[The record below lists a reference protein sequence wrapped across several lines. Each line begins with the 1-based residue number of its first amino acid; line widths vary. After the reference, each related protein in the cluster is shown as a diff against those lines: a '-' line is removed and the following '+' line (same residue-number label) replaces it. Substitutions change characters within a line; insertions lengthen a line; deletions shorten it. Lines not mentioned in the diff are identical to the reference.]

1 MKKCCDAHDIC
12 YDTCRKDK
20 EMCDVDFKRCLYKY
34 CETYEKSTAGST
46 IIQFSEVFVSLRT
59 KRRNIIKLERL
70 LHKNSNIVFPKSSNK
85 FIKNLT
91 DVEIPDQVMN
101 VLSLGPKFSIQH
113 EKHEIP
119 VLNLIKDVECCIQQR
134 DNANKNALRSITTNI
149 LTNHLQNPQTS
160 YSIQEELLI
169 KSFKSAKV
177 FLKQNPNI
185 FVTRSDKGNIT
196 VIMYKTDYE
205 QKMIRLVH
213 NEELYKAL
221 PSDPTNRFQTKCN
234 QVVNK
239 LYNENLIDQSTYRS
253 LKVYN
258 AQPPR
263 IYGLIKVHKNNQI
276 RPVVPCTQ
284 SPSYQLSKFISNIL
298 SNIFPLHIY
307 SIKSSIELVDTLKE
321 LNLPSNYILISLDV
335 TSLFTNI
342 PKQLIINL
350 ITKYWKK
357 ICEFTNIPLTTFI
370 EIINVCFDTS
380 YFVFH
385 GIFYQQL
392 DGTAMGNPC
401 SPVLANLVMEELIHT
416 IIQSLDFE
424 VPLIK
429 LYVDDTILAIPADKV
444 EHVLNRF
451 NSYHQKIQFTIEY
464 ENSSC
469 SIPFLDICLTRTNEG
484 KVLFS
489 WYEKPISSGRL
500 LNFYSYHPFSQKYSI
515 MCSLKNKII
524 RLSSPQFVQETISRF
539 KEKLKLNDYPEYFC
553 NLL

>member
-1 MKKCCDAHDIC
+1 MI
-12 YDTCRKDK
+12 
-20 EMCDVDFKRCLYKY
+20 
-34 CETYEKSTAGST
+34 
-46 IIQFSEVFVSLRT
+46 
-59 KRRNIIKLERL
+59 
-70 LHKNSNIVFPKSSNK
+70 
-85 FIKNLT
+85 NL
-91 DVEIPDQVMN
+91 
-101 VLSLGPKFSIQH
+101 
-113 EKHEIP
+113 
-119 VLNLIKDVECCIQQR
+119 
-134 DNANKNALRSITTNI
+134 
-149 LTNHLQNPQTS
+149 S
-160 YSIQEELLI
+160 Y
-169 KSFKSAKV
+169 
-177 FLKQNPNI
+177 
-185 FVTRSDKGNIT
+185 
-196 VIMYKTDYE
+196 
-205 QKMIRLVH
+205 
-213 NEELYKAL
+213 
-221 PSDPTNRFQTKCN
+221 
-234 QVVNK
+234 
-239 LYNENLIDQSTYRS
+239 
-253 LKVYN
+253 
-258 AQPPR
+258 
-263 IYGLIKVHKNNQI
+263 
-276 RPVVPCTQ
+276 
-284 SPSYQLSKFISNIL
+284 
-298 SNIFPLHIY
+298 
-307 SIKSSIELVDTLKE
+307 ELVDTLKE

-357 ICEFTNIPLTTFI
+357 ICEFTNIPQTTFI

-464 ENSSC
+464 ENSSS

-484 KVLFS
+484 KVLFN

-524 RLSSPQFVQETISRF
+524 RLSSPQFLQENISRF

-553 NLL
+553 NLVAAEILRAK